1 MPVLVARGAGVRQR
15 RRWLFRDLDVSVEP
29 GEVVAVVG
37 PPGSGRT
44 TLLLAL
50 AGRFR
55 LSAGKLSAG
64 KLSAG
69 KLSAGKLSAG
79 KLSAGK
85 LSAGKPSAGKRSA
98 GKIDGGAALG
108 HVPGVTDPEPVFTV
122 AEHLQERRALLGRR
136 NHAVPEDL
144 LGLDPGTKARDL
156 TPYEKQ
162 LLGLILANM
171 AKPAVIAL
179 DGLDD
184 GLDADEQAWLLKVLH
199 EIAAAGTA
207 VVFTARDID
216 PDNVTTVI
224 RLGEETK

>member
-1 MPVLVARGAGVRQR
+1 MPVLTARGAGVRQR

-44 TLLLAL
+44 TLLLTL

-55 LSAGKLSAG
+55 LSAGKIES
-64 KLSAG
+64 
-69 KLSAGKLSAG
+69 
-79 KLSAGK
+79 
-85 LSAGKPSAGKRSA
+85 
-98 GKIDGGAALG
+98 DAALG

-122 AEHLQERRALLGRR
+122 AEHIRERRALLGRR
-136 NHAVPEDL
+136 AAQPDGL
-144 LGLDPGTKARDL
+144 LGLDPQTRARDL

-184 GLDADEQAWLLKVLH
+184 GLDADEQAWLLKVLN

-207 VVFTARDID
+207 VVLTARDID
-216 PDNVTTVI
+216 PDKVTTVI